1 MALLNISAVG
11 AGNAAERLITGTP
24 VSIAGGFTMT
34 AGTVTYPVSRV
45 SRLTNFIVWFNGA
58 AGIWRVRQTNLTG
71 TLMISLLFAAPGQ
84 IVVDRMENPLQ
95 FVSGTTA
102 GVLVVT
108 ESGVAAANEAT
119 ITGKIE

>member
-11 AGNAAERLITGTP
+11 TGNAAERLITGTP

-34 AGTVTYPVSRV
+34 AGTITYPVNRV
-45 SRLTNFIVWFNGA
+45 SRLTNFIVNCAGA
-58 AGIWRVRQTNLTG
+58 SGYWRVRQTNLTG
-71 TLMISLLFAAPGQ
+71 TLMISLFFVAAGQ
-84 IVVDRMENPLQ
+84 IAVDRMENPIQ
-95 FVSGTTA
+95 FVSGATA
-102 GVLVVT
+102 GVLVIT